1 MGSHLVVEVLVLLV
15 GLSEFSLSVSNDG
28 AQRVCDTKQLAFH
41 HRQHLL
47 GVVVVLEG
55 LVRLYLHEVL
65 VVQCLDIL
73 GIAVG
78 ELHDL
83 VVGSHNL
90 LTVGSGLA
98 VLQLHHGVAQ
108 LSLLLSSC
116 CLVSVGCQSDVLTE
130 DVGLEV
136 ADELLELTQLLLGLV
151 EHLRSVAGSGIV
163 GDVGTSVGDVLLALG
178 HESVEILDKLQ
189 LSLEGVAVLGSACI
203 GLVDV
208 CLHVGHSIEERFLTA
223 LGVFH
228 ILVGCALQAH
238 LVLVALLGVGQCV
251 GLSLGHYFLQGVE
264 LGHVVRELLLVSGE
278 CLVEVGLEVGVV
290 VLVDREAGSVRI
302 DTREGTV
309 LSGPVDL
316 GVFDG
321 VVECLV
327 GSFDAGD
334 DTVVGVVVE
343 SQLEL

>member
-1 MGSHLVVEVLVLLV
+1 M
-15 GLSEFSLSVSNDG
+15 
-28 AQRVCDTKQLAFH
+28 
-41 HRQHLL
+41 
-47 GVVVVLEG
+47 
-55 LVRLYLHEVL
+55 
-65 VVQCLDIL
+65 
-73 GIAVG
+73 
-78 ELHDL
+78 
-83 VVGSHNL
+83 
-90 LTVGSGLA
+90 
-98 VLQLHHGVAQ
+98 
-108 LSLLLSSC
+108 
-116 CLVSVGCQSDVLTE
+116 
-130 DVGLEV
+130 
-136 ADELLELTQLLLGLV
+136 
-151 EHLRSVAGSGIV
+151 
-163 GDVGTSVGDVLLALG
+163 
-178 HESVEILDKLQ
+178 
-189 LSLEGVAVLGSACI
+189 
-203 GLVDV
+203 

-278 CLVEVGLEVGVV
+278 CLVLEVGVV